1 MNAKRQPGA
10 GPGIDK
16 SKNIED
22 LHHLQLMALL
32 DELVQDKGVTRTARE
47 LGVNYRTLAAARN
60 SGRLSRRMR
69 GALDQRLMDGAGSP
83 AREQR
88 QRNEELAGR
97 LERVEGQVDEMGQGL
112 SAVQGEVNAL
122 GNDYAGDWHRVE
134 SWLERIEGS
143 GGGAGEGESEGDSGP
158 VGASPQRNTR
168 SAPRR
173 DFPDLATLEPAEDDE
188 RVFGD
193 AWPLIQEWQ
202 ELRNT
207 HPNRGKGL
215 EWLREEE
222 RLMSVELALLDDHG
236 LTLPPQTYPLRGLDR
251 GEQTNWRRK
260 ALEDARRARKK
271 QERLRWLLWMLSAG
285 RRFR

>member
-1 MNAKRQPGA
+1 MAQQR
-10 GPGIDK
+10 PGIDR
-16 SKNIED
+16 SESIED
-22 LHHLQLMALL
+22 LHHLRLMALL
-32 DELVQDKGVTRTARE
+32 DEQVRYKGPRRAAAD
-47 LGVNYRTLAAARN
+47 LGVDHRTLTASLKR
-60 SGRLSRRMR
+60 GKLSRRMR
-69 GALDQRLMDGAGSP
+69 MVLDQALLDGAGSP
-83 AREQR
+83 AQEQR
-88 QRNEELAGR
+88 QRNDELAGR

-122 GNDYAGDWHRVE
+122 GNDHAGDLHRVE
-134 SWLERIEGS
+134 SRLERIEGS
-143 GGGAGEGESEGDSGP
+143 GGDAGEGEGEGDSGP

-168 SAPRR
+168 SAPGR
-173 DFPDLATLEPAEDDE
+173 DFPDLATLEPAEDDQ

-193 AWPLIQEWQ
+193 AWPLIQEWR

-207 HPNRGKGL
+207 HPNRGRGL
-215 EWLREEE
+215 DWLRDEE
-222 RLMSVELALLDDHG
+222 RLMSVELALLDEHG

-271 QERLRWLLWMLSAG
+271 QERLRWLLWILSAG